1 MLKPHSPFAAQ
12 GFSGFCRDPWHSKP
26 SRGDGTSKTL
36 FGVSPQPPRARADA
50 LLPQLLTTPP
60 RALRS
65 CDTEIRHHM
74 LHTPPRSDWY
84 IMCFFSTYKSYT
96 ALLIGL
102 GCFVWA
108 AFLFVWGFGLRFLV
122 GVFLVVCGTFC
133 WLGFLIPHSLFAP
146 RLDKV

>member
-1 MLKPHSPFAAQ
+1 
-12 GFSGFCRDPWHSKP
+12 
-26 SRGDGTSKTL
+26 
-36 FGVSPQPPRARADA
+36 
-50 LLPQLLTTPP
+50 
-60 RALRS
+60 
-65 CDTEIRHHM
+65 M

-122 GVFLVVCGTFC
+122 GFFGCLWHVLLVE
-133 WLGFLIPHSLFAP
+133 LFNP
-146 RLDKV
+146 TLTICPQIR